1 MKRQQL
7 RHDEV
12 MRRLACLLLVA
23 MMLCSIGIFTVR
35 ASYDDN
41 TIYLNTDTTWIAG
54 SYHRLSQTLVIPA
67 GITLTIEQSVW
78 IDLWDCQIKVYGTL
92 NATGTADNK
101 ITFTSS
107 IDRNSGLYAYRMQ
120 PDRLYFSCDS
130 STLLYTRIDGSR
142 MEVSGSIDVINST
155 LTGFVGVSN
164 GSSTFTNSKITK
176 INIFDGSAKVSNS
189 KIDSVW
195 LMGGTPIISNNVIED
210 CLTNGGSPTLTGNV
224 FKNQTSV
231 AYSEIHK
238 AGSTVISEN
247 QFFAPIS
254 FGSENANHPNATLTN
269 NTFTVNSDP
278 IITVGPGVNVT
289 ISNNNITGLNN
300 NQTAIALRG
309 DGYYSFAVNS
319 KAKTLTNIDIRTAAA
334 YAQILDN
341 NISKCL
347 VGIDTKHS
355 SVKIVHN
362 TISNN
367 TLGLKIDPAYYNQ
380 AQDDTSINIT
390 QNHIANNSVG
400 IEIVSSLAST
410 VLTDWL
416 SNDDAK
422 NFKNAQFL
430 TPQMFL
436 SQANL
441 TDYQTPLNITNN
453 DIYGNTQYNLKL
465 SSSNN
470 QTKLDVNV
478 ANNYWGT
485 ANQDAIA
492 KSIYDSKDDSSL
504 GMATFEP
511 FLDQAVQQESNPHTA
526 TLASNRLLITL
537 SVVFCVAAI
546 AIVVLILVKR
556 STKR

>member
-1 MKRQQL
+1 
-7 RHDEV
+7 

-35 ASYDDN
+35 ASSDGN
-41 TIYLNTDTTWIAG
+41 TTYLNTDTTWTAG
-54 SYHRLSQTLVIPA
+54 SFHKLSQTLVIPA

-78 IDLWDCQIKVYGTL
+78 IDLWDCQIEVYGTL
-92 NATGTADNK
+92 NASGTVDNK

-120 PDRLYFSCDS
+120 PDRLFFSGGS

-142 MEVSGSIDVINST
+142 VDVSGSINVINST
-155 LTGFVGVSN
+155 LLGFVEVESE
-164 GSSTFTNSKITK
+164 SSTLTNSEITK
-176 INIFDGSAKVSNS
+176 INIFDGSAKLSNN
-189 KIDSVW
+189 KIDS
-195 LMGGTPIISNNVIED
+195 LGLIGGTPIISNNVIES
-210 CLTNGGSPTLTGNV
+210 CSIKGGSPTLTGNV

-231 AYSEIHK
+231 AYSEIYK
-238 AGSTVISEN
+238 AGSTVISGNE
-247 QFFAPIS
+247 FFAPIG
-254 FGSENANHPNATLTN
+254 FGSENANDSNATLTN
-269 NTFTVNSDP
+269 NTFTVSNDP
-278 IITVGPGVNVT
+278 IITVCPGVNVT

-309 DGYYSFAVNS
+309 DGYVSYGVNS
-319 KAKTLTNIDIRTAAA
+319 KAKTLINIDIGTAAA

-341 NISKCL
+341 SISNCQT
-347 VGIDTKHS
+347 GIDIKHS
-355 SVKIVHN
+355 SVQIVN
-362 TISNN
+362 NIISNN
-367 TLGLKIDPAYYNQ
+367 TLGLKIDPAYYNH
-380 AQDDTSINIT
+380 AQDDTSMNIT

-410 VLTDWL
+410 SLTDWL
-416 SNDDAK
+416 SNDNAK
-422 NFKNAQFL
+422 SFMNAQFL

-441 TDYQTPLNITNN
+441 TDYKTPINITSNN
-453 DIYGNTQYNLKL
+453 IYGNTQYNLKL
-465 SSSNN
+465 SSSDN

-478 ANNYWGT
+478 TNNYWGT
-485 ANQDAIA
+485 GNQNAIA
-492 KSIYDSKDDSSL
+492 ESIYDGIDDSNL
-504 GMATFEP
+504 GMATFKP
-511 FLDQAVQQESNPHTA
+511 FLAQALQEASNPHPA

-537 SVVFCVAAI
+537 SVVFCVVAI

>member
-1 MKRQQL
+1 
-7 RHDEV
+7 

-35 ASYDDN
+35 ASSDGN
-41 TIYLNTDTTWIAG
+41 TTYLNTDTTWTAG
-54 SYHRLSQTLVIPA
+54 SFHRLSETLVIPA

-78 IDLWDCQIKVYGTL
+78 IDLWDCQIEVHGTL
-92 NATGTADNK
+92 NASGTVDNK

-107 IDRNSGLYAYRMQ
+107 VDRNSGLYAYRMQ
-120 PDRLYFSCDS
+120 PDVLYFSSGS

-142 MEVSGSIDVINST
+142 VEVSGSIDVINST
-155 LTGFVGVSN
+155 ITGFVGVYN

-176 INIFDGSAKVSNS
+176 INIFDGSTKLSNN
-189 KIDSVW
+189 KIDSLW

-210 CLTNGGSPTLTGNV
+210 CLTNGGSPTFTGNV
-224 FKNQTSV
+224 FEGPSSV

-269 NTFTVNSDP
+269 NTFTVSNDQ

-289 ISNNNITGLNN
+289 ISNNNITGLNI

-334 YAQILDN
+334 YAQILN
-341 NISKCL
+341 NSISNCQT
-347 VGIDTKHS
+347 GIDIKHS
-355 SVKIVHN
+355 SVQIVN
-362 TISNN
+362 NIISNN
-367 TLGLKIDPAYYNQ
+367 TLGLKIDPAYYNH
-380 AQDDTSINIT
+380 AQDDTSMNIT

-410 VLTDWL
+410 SLTDWL
-416 SNDDAK
+416 SNDNAK
-422 NFKNAQFL
+422 SLMNAQFL
-430 TPQMFL
+430 TPEMFL

-441 TDYQTPLNITNN
+441 TDYQTPINITSNN
-453 DIYGNTQYNLKL
+453 IYGNTQYNLKL

-478 ANNYWGT
+478 TNNYWGT
-485 ANQDAIA
+485 GNQDTIA
-492 KSIYDSKDDSSL
+492 ESIYDGIDDSNL
-504 GMATFEP
+504 GMATFKP
-511 FLDQAVQQESNPHTA
+511 FLAALQEASNPHPA
-526 TLASNRLLITL
+526 TLASNQLLITL
-537 SVVFCVAAI
+537 SVVFCVAVI

>member
-1 MKRQQL
+1 
-7 RHDEV
+7 

-35 ASYDDN
+35 ASSDGN
-41 TIYLNTDTTWIAG
+41 TTYLNTDTTWAAG
-54 SYHRLSQTLVIPA
+54 SFHKLSQTLVIPA

-78 IDLWDCQIKVYGTL
+78 IDLWDCQIEVHGTL
-92 NATGTADNK
+92 NASGTVDNK

-107 IDRNSGLYAYRMQ
+107 VDRNSGLYAYRMQ
-120 PDRLYFSCDS
+120 PDVLYFSSGS

-142 MEVSGSIDVINST
+142 VEVSGSIDVINST
-155 LTGFVGVSN
+155 ITGFVGVYN

-176 INIFDGSAKVSNS
+176 INIFDGSTKLSNN
-189 KIDSVW
+189 KIDSLW

-210 CLTNGGSPTLTGNV
+210 CLTNGGSPTFTGNV
-224 FKNQTSV
+224 FEGPSSV

-269 NTFTVNSDP
+269 NTFTVSNDQ

-334 YAQILDN
+334 YAQILN
-341 NISKCL
+341 NSISNCQT
-347 VGIDTKHS
+347 GIDIKHS
-355 SVKIVHN
+355 SVQIVN
-362 TISNN
+362 NIISNN
-367 TLGLKIDPAYYNQ
+367 TLGLKIDPAYYNH
-380 AQDDTSINIT
+380 AQDDTSMNIT

-410 VLTDWL
+410 SLTDWL
-416 SNDDAK
+416 SNDNAK
-422 NFKNAQFL
+422 SFMNAQFL

-441 TDYQTPLNITNN
+441 TDYKTPINITSNN
-453 DIYGNTQYNLKL
+453 IYGNTQYNLKL
-465 SSSNN
+465 SSSDN

-478 ANNYWGT
+478 TNNYWGT
-485 ANQDAIA
+485 GNQDTIA
-492 KSIYDSKDDSSL
+492 ESIYDGIDDSNL
-504 GMATFEP
+504 GMATFKP
-511 FLDQAVQQESNPHTA
+511 FLAALQETSNPHPA

-537 SVVFCVAAI
+537 SVVSCVAAI